1 MMMYAMI
8 HLVAQLQTQLV
19 LHVVAQTGEFAQGY
33 DNAMGLVVA
42 VFLAVSFFM
51 LIGWLTKRR
60 H

>member
-1 MMMYAMI
+1 MMYAMI

-19 LHVVAQTGEFAQGY
+19 LHVVQTGEFAQGY
-33 DNAMGLVVA
+33 DNATGLVVA